1 MGRTLFRTL
10 GASPR
15 TNGTYIRYEIGNKT
29 GWYMKRNEKLLTEL
43 REDVATGELVAEVP
57 ESILNELD
65 WYEGTE
71 LEWLIEGNELI
82 LREAD

>member
-1 MGRTLFRTL
+1 
-10 GASPR
+10 
-15 TNGTYIRYEIGNKT
+15 
-29 GWYMKRNEKLLTEL
+29 MKRNEKLLTEL